1 MSTCKAGKTKQ
12 TVPSTMDEK
21 NIPDEKISL
30 HSLWWEAMCLGE
42 KDAFLNLY
50 KSLYRNLAG
59 FGLRVCSNAEV
70 VTDALNHVF
79 LEIWEKR
86 DTLPRVEQVES
97 YLRTIL
103 KRTILKKIAHEQ
115 RLNKAIAIIVREDEE
130 LLEMPYEELIVKIQS
145 DELVKLSLIAAL
157 EKLTPQQRKLIQ
169 LRFYDG
175 LSYDEV
181 AKRSQLTVRTAYNTI
196 YTALKFLRTH
206 LKL

>member
-1 MSTCKAGKTKQ
+1 
-12 TVPSTMDEK
+12 MDKKDIRGE
-21 NIPDEKISL
+21 DISL

-59 FGLRVCSNAEV
+59 FGLRVCNDAEV
-70 VTDALNHVF
+70 VTDTLNQVF
-79 LEIWEKR
+79 LELWEKH

-103 KRTILKKIAHEQ
+103 KRKILKKIAHEQ
-115 RLNKAIAIIVREDEE
+115 RLNNAIAYIVREDED

-145 DELVKLSLIAAL
+145 DELVQASLLAAL
-157 EKLTPQQRKLIQ
+157 EKLTRQQRKLIQ

-175 LSYDEV
+175 LSYEEV

-196 YTALKFLRTH
+196 YTALKLLRTQ
-206 LKL
+206 LKF

>member
-1 MSTCKAGKTKQ
+1 
-12 TVPSTMDEK
+12 MDKK
-21 NIPDEKISL
+21 NILGEDISL

-50 KSLYRNLAG
+50 KSLYRSLAG
-59 FGLRVCSNAEV
+59 FGLRVCNDTEV
-70 VTDALNHVF
+70 VTDTLNQVF
-79 LEIWEKR
+79 LELWEKH
-86 DTLPRVEQVES
+86 DALPRVEQVES

-103 KRTILKKIAHEQ
+103 KRKILKKIAHEQ
-115 RLNKAIAIIVREDEE
+115 RLNKAISIIVREDED

-145 DELVKLSLIAAL
+145 DELVKASLLAAL

-175 LSYDEV
+175 LSYEDV

-206 LKL
+206 LKF